1 MSEVK
6 LQDKTETSRHIPVLL
21 DTFLESVDPIDGIWL
36 DGTFGNGGYSR
47 ALVNSGATRVIAI
60 DRDPEAQK
68 PADYLK
74 CKYPLRFNFVL
85 GRFGKMDALVKK
97 EGFASV
103 NGIILDLGVSSMQLD
118 QAERGFS
125 FQKKGP
131 LDMRMSKSGLSA
143 YDIVNEYS
151 ESDLANIIYNY
162 GEERFSRRI
171 ARAIVSKRSK
181 NLIKSTKE
189 LADVISNSVKTPKRL
204 KTHPATR
211 TFQALRIFV
220 NNELDELV
228 DGLEAAERIL
238 SPHGILAVITF
249 HSLEDRIVKRFIQL
263 RSGEHP
269 LSNRFQPSKQQE
281 NIVSFNKITRKA
293 LTARDREINYN
304 PRARS
309 AKLRIA
315 KKIKYHDFPINR
327 DQLGIPIFHRTGAL
341 K

>member
-1 MSEVK
+1 M
-6 LQDKTETSRHIPVLL
+6 
-21 DTFLESVDPIDGIWL
+21 
-36 DGTFGNGGYSR
+36 
-47 ALVNSGATRVIAI
+47 
-60 DRDPEAQK
+60 
-68 PADYLK
+68 
-74 CKYPLRFNFVL
+74 
-85 GRFGKMDALVKK
+85 
-97 EGFASV
+97 
-103 NGIILDLGVSSMQLD
+103 
-118 QAERGFS
+118 
-125 FQKKGP
+125 
-131 LDMRMSKSGLSA
+131 
-143 YDIVNEYS
+143 
-151 ESDLANIIYNY
+151 
-162 GEERFSRRI
+162 
-171 ARAIVSKRSK
+171 
-181 NLIKSTKE
+181 
-189 LADVISNSVKTPKRL
+189 
-204 KTHPATR
+204 
-211 TFQALRIFV
+211 
-220 NNELDELV
+220 DELV